1 MQKDLR
7 QLWKQTDKAAAAAHP
22 EDWIARTEAS
32 GIPTLQKF
40 AKTLAV
46 NGFGIW
52 ADNDY
57 PFSTGLPSRAPKT
70 RSKPWSDN
78 PLTLGI
84 TNGSAP
90 KSWSFTKPGTLQSDE
105 PDFSSRRAAGERMKR
120 SRGNWD

>member
-1 MQKDLR
+1 MQEDLR

-57 PFSTGLPSRAPKT
+57 PFSTGPLPGHRKQ
-70 RSKPWSDN
+70 DQN
-78 PLTLGI
+78 PGATIL
-84 TNGSAP
+84 
-90 KSWSFTKPGTLQSDE
+90 
-105 PDFSSRRAAGERMKR
+105 
-120 SRGNWD
+120 